1 LLVFKTWF
9 SWIRGNDKIIIGNLE
24 KQGEILV
31 RATSDLVSLLSNY
44 DKNDLTQRAS
54 TIKELEHEGDRLTHE
69 LFTLISATFV
79 TPLDRE
85 DISGLASSIDEVLDF
100 TDGVADRF
108 LLFKI
113 NKPSPYMLQLSKIL
127 FLASQEIYHV
137 LCLLGKIK
145 NSHKLME
152 YCNSI
157 KKYEHEADGIYRNAI
172 AELFELNDNPIEVIK
187 LKEIYE
193 NLEESVDKCQDVA
206 DIVEDIALKYG

>member
-1 LLVFKTWF
+1 MLVFKTWF

-31 RATSDLVSLLSNY
+31 RATSELVALLSNY
-44 DKNDLTQRAS
+44 DKNDLTQKTS
-54 TIKELEHEGDRLTHE
+54 TIKELEHEGDKLTHE
-69 LFTLISATFV
+69 LFTMITATFV

-113 NKPSPYMLQLSKIL
+113 NKPSPYMLDLSKIL

-137 LCLLGKIK
+137 LGMLGKIK

-152 YCNSI
+152 YCNTI
-157 KKYEHEADGIYRNAI
+157 KKYEHEADSIYRNAI
-172 AELFELNDNPIEVIK
+172 AELFELNYNPIEVIK
-187 LKEIYE
+187 LK
-193 NLEESVDKCQDVA
+193 VV
-206 DIVEDIALKYG
+206 VPF

>member
-1 LLVFKTWF
+1 LVFKTWF

-24 KQGEILV
+24 KQGEVLV
-31 RATSDLVSLLSNY
+31 RATSELVALLSNY
-44 DKNDLTQRAS
+44 DKNDLTQKTL
-54 TIKELEHEGDRLTHE
+54 TIKELEHEGDKLTHE
-69 LFTLISATFV
+69 LFTMITATFV

-113 NKPSPYMLQLSKIL
+113 NKPSPYMLDLSKIL

-137 LCLLGKIK
+137 LGMLGKIK

-152 YCNSI
+152 YCNII
-157 KKYEHEADGIYRNAI
+157 KKYEHEADSIYRNA
-172 AELFELNDNPIEVIK
+172 
-187 LKEIYE
+187 
-193 NLEESVDKCQDVA
+193 
-206 DIVEDIALKYG
+206 

>member
-1 LLVFKTWF
+1 MVFETWF

-24 KQGEILV
+24 KQGEVLV
-31 RATSDLVSLLSNY
+31 RATSELVALLSNY
-44 DKNDLTQRAS
+44 DKNDLTQKTS
-54 TIKELEHEGDRLTHE
+54 TIKELEHEGDKLTHE
-69 LFTLISATFV
+69 LFTMITATFV

-113 NKPSPYMLQLSKIL
+113 NKPSPYMLDLSKIL

-137 LCLLGKIK
+137 LGMLGKIR
-145 NSHKLME
+145 NSQKPME
-152 YCNSI
+152 YCNII
-157 KKYEHEADGIYRNAI
+157 KKYEHEADSIYRNAI
-172 AELFELNDNPIEVIK
+172 AELFELNYNPIEVIK

>member
-1 LLVFKTWF
+1 MVFKTWF

-31 RATSDLVSLLSNY
+31 RATSELVALLSNY
-44 DKNDLTQRAS
+44 DKNDLTQKTS
-54 TIKELEHEGDRLTHE
+54 TIKELEHEGDKLTHE
-69 LFTLISATFV
+69 LFTMITATFV

-113 NKPSPYMLQLSKIL
+113 NKPSPYMLDLSKIL

-137 LCLLGKIK
+137 LGMLEKTK

-152 YCNSI
+152 YCNII
-157 KKYEHEADGIYRNAI
+157 KKYEHEADSIYRNAI
-172 AELFELNDNPIEVIK
+172 AELFELNYNPIEVIK

>member
-1 LLVFKTWF
+1 LVFKTWF
-9 SWIRGNDKIIIGNLE
+9 SWIRSSDKVIIYNLE
-24 KQGEILV
+24 KQGEVLV
-31 RATSDLVSLLSNY
+31 KATSDLVTLISNY
-44 DKNDLTQRAS
+44 DKNNLTQRAS

-69 LFTLISATFV
+69 LFTMISATFV

-113 NKPSPYMLQLSKIL
+113 NEPSPYMLHLSKIL
-127 FLASQEIYHV
+127 FSASQEIYHA
-137 LCLLGKIK
+137 LCLLRKIK
-145 NSHKLME
+145 NSHRLME
-152 YCNSI
+152 YCNNI
-157 KKYEHEADGIYRNAI
+157 KKYEHEADSIYRNAI
-172 AELFELNDNPIEVIK
+172 AELFELNDNPMEVIK

>member
-1 LLVFKTWF
+1 LVFKTWF

-24 KQGEILV
+24 KQGE
-31 RATSDLVSLLSNY
+31 
-44 DKNDLTQRAS
+44 
-54 TIKELEHEGDRLTHE
+54 ELEHEGDKLTHE
-69 LFTLISATFV
+69 LFTMITVTFV

-85 DISGLASSIDEVLDF
+85 DISGLASSVDEVLDF

-113 NKPSPYMLQLSKIL
+113 NKPSPYMLDLSKIL
-127 FLASQEIYHV
+127 FLASQEIYRV
-137 LCLLGKIK
+137 LGMLGKIK

-152 YCNSI
+152 YCNII
-157 KKYEHEADGIYRNAI
+157 KKYEHEADSIYRNAI
-172 AELFELNDNPIEVIK
+172 AELFELNYNPIEVIK